1 MFHAK
6 ITKIMLFLFII
17 FGVIILFDNPVTA
30 QSNYT
35 ARTWIDS
42 PKSEDIS
49 FEKMVVSGWKLSNDK
64 DSKLKILID
73 DKEQKIENLTTRSRA
88 DVISTIPGYGG
99 IELNPEPGYSATIDI
114 SGIKRGYHTLKTQII
129 SAEGK
134 ILTEQSRKIYIESY
148 KARTY
153 IDSPKQNANIEG
165 TKLVVQGWIMSD
177 DLSRDVKIFL
187 DDKEQQITQTTTRT
201 RPDVISA
208 VPGYGGINKNPE
220 PGYSSTIDVSKIKS
234 GKYKLKVQVISRNGE
249 ILTEQTRDI
258 FIENYRARTYI
269 DSPKQEAV
277 IEGASLAVQ
286 GWYMS
291 SEKTKNLRILIDG
304 QEHEIIQ
311 TTTRPRPDV
320 ISAVPGY
327 GGIETNPEPG
337 YSATIDILKI
347 KDGKHN
353 LKVQILSSDNEVM
366 AEDERQIIVQ
376 KYKAKTYID
385 YPKGNSQTKDTL
397 TVSGWVMSTDANRKI
412 NIYLNGEKQ
421 IINNITT
428 RPRPDVIS
436 AVPSY
441 GGIDTNAQPGYS
453 TTIDVSNKE
462 DGKYTLKV
470 QIVSSTGE
478 VLTED
483 TRQIYIHINYEFG
496 IDVSTHNGTID
507 WGKVKQSGVKFAII
521 RAGFRGYGKAGTL
534 VQDAKFVENMK
545 GAISNGID
553 VGIYFYSQA
562 INTQEAIEE
571 VEMIL
576 KLIRENGFSK
586 SIALPIIIDT
596 EESSGRADQ
605 ISIDQRTKA
614 VKAFCDRVE
623 QAGYKSMIYSNKY
636 WLSAKLN
643 MNELSQY
650 DFWLAHY
657 TGTNDPIN
665 NPSDYK
671 GSYQIWQYSST
682 GRVDGIN
689 GNVDLNIKYK
699 KYSF

>member
-6 ITKIMLFLFII
+6 TTKIMLFLFII

-187 DDKEQQITQTTTRT
+187 DDKEQQIIQTTTRT

-208 VPGYGGINKNPE
+208 VPGYGGINKNLE
-220 PGYSSTIDVSKIKS
+220 PGYSATIDVSKIKS

-269 DSPKQEAV
+269 DSPKQESV
-277 IEGASLAVQ
+277 IEGTSLAVQ

-291 SEKTKNLRILIDG
+291 SEKKQKFKNID
-304 QEHEIIQ
+304 
-311 TTTRPRPDV
+311 RW
-320 ISAVPGY
+320 S
-327 GGIETNPEPG
+327 
-337 YSATIDILKI
+337 
-347 KDGKHN
+347 
-353 LKVQILSSDNEVM
+353 
-366 AEDERQIIVQ
+366 
-376 KYKAKTYID
+376 
-385 YPKGNSQTKDTL
+385 
-397 TVSGWVMSTDANRKI
+397 
-412 NIYLNGEKQ
+412 
-421 IINNITT
+421 
-428 RPRPDVIS
+428 
-436 AVPSY
+436 
-441 GGIDTNAQPGYS
+441 
-453 TTIDVSNKE
+453 
-462 DGKYTLKV
+462 
-470 QIVSSTGE
+470 
-478 VLTED
+478 
-483 TRQIYIHINYEFG
+483 
-496 IDVSTHNGTID
+496 
-507 WGKVKQSGVKFAII
+507 
-521 RAGFRGYGKAGTL
+521 RAG
-534 VQDAKFVENMK
+534 N
-545 GAISNGID
+545 
-553 VGIYFYSQA
+553 
-562 INTQEAIEE
+562 
-571 VEMIL
+571 
-576 KLIRENGFSK
+576 
-586 SIALPIIIDT
+586 
-596 EESSGRADQ
+596 
-605 ISIDQRTKA
+605 
-614 VKAFCDRVE
+614 
-623 QAGYKSMIYSNKY
+623 YSNYNKT
-636 WLSAKLN
+636 K
-643 MNELSQY
+643 
-650 DFWLAHY
+650 
-657 TGTNDPIN
+657 T
-665 NPSDYK
+665 
-671 GSYQIWQYSST
+671 
-682 GRVDGIN
+682 
-689 GNVDLNIKYK
+689 
-699 KYSF
+699 

>member
-1 MFHAK
+1 M
-6 ITKIMLFLFII
+6 
-17 FGVIILFDNPVTA
+17 
-30 QSNYT
+30 
-35 ARTWIDS
+35 
-42 PKSEDIS
+42 
-49 FEKMVVSGWKLSNDK
+49 
-64 DSKLKILID
+64 
-73 DKEQKIENLTTRSRA
+73 
-88 DVISTIPGYGG
+88 
-99 IELNPEPGYSATIDI
+99 
-114 SGIKRGYHTLKTQII
+114 
-129 SAEGK
+129 
-134 ILTEQSRKIYIESY
+134 
-148 KARTY
+148 
-153 IDSPKQNANIEG
+153 
-165 TKLVVQGWIMSD
+165 
-177 DLSRDVKIFL
+177 
-187 DDKEQQITQTTTRT
+187 
-201 RPDVISA
+201 
-208 VPGYGGINKNPE
+208 
-220 PGYSSTIDVSKIKS
+220 
-234 GKYKLKVQVISRNGE
+234 
-249 ILTEQTRDI
+249 
-258 FIENYRARTYI
+258 
-269 DSPKQEAV
+269 
-277 IEGASLAVQ
+277 
-286 GWYMS
+286 
-291 SEKTKNLRILIDG
+291 IDG
-304 QEHEIIQ
+304 QEQEIIQ

-327 GGIETNPEPG
+327 GGI
-337 YSATIDILKI
+337 
-347 KDGKHN
+347 
-353 LKVQILSSDNEVM
+353 
-366 AEDERQIIVQ
+366 
-376 KYKAKTYID
+376 
-385 YPKGNSQTKDTL
+385 
-397 TVSGWVMSTDANRKI
+397 
-412 NIYLNGEKQ
+412 
-421 IINNITT
+421 
-428 RPRPDVIS
+428 
-436 AVPSY
+436 
-441 GGIDTNAQPGYS
+441 DTNAQPGYS
-453 TTIDVSNKE
+453 TTIDVSDKE

-507 WGKVKQSGVKFAII
+507 WGKVKQSGVEFAII
-521 RAGFRGYGKAGTL
+521 RAGFRGYGKSGTL
-534 VQDAKFVENMK
+534 VQDTKFVENMK

-562 INTQEAIEE
+562 INAQEAIEE

-636 WLSAKLN
+636 WLSSKLN

-671 GSYQIWQYSST
+671 GSYQIWQYSSI